1 MAKKHEFSKS
11 DTIITIRVIP
21 RAKKSEI
28 SQVLA
33 DGTIKIRLTAPPVEG
48 KANQALIRFLAEV
61 FEISASRIEI
71 ISGGKG
77 RKKIILIEGINE
89 KSARV
94 IIDEQIWGK

>member
-1 MAKKHEFSKS
+1 MAKKHEVSKS
-11 DTIITIRVIP
+11 DTIITVRVIP

>member
-1 MAKKHEFSKS
+1 MAKKQEVSKS
-11 DTIITIRVIP
+11 DTIITVRVIP

-48 KANQALIRFLAEV
+48 KANQALNRFLAEV